1 MRIIWTFG
9 RKLALGFAF
18 AALLLLWVGLSGY
31 RNAER
36 VVESDRW
43 VSHTHQVRTK
53 IAALSSALNDAETG
67 ARGFVITGDETFLEP
82 YRAALP
88 ELAKIT
94 ADLRTLTRDN
104 ELQQRRLSALEPLI
118 DGKRS
123 TLERTVEMRRSQGF
137 ERTQKFIAAGEGKEL
152 MVQIR
157 QLIGRMDQEEASLLE
172 RRHSDAE
179 LSAGSTK
186 SVILWGSLLGIT
198 LVCSAGVLIARSL
211 ASQIGA
217 AVHHIQTSSAELQ
230 SAANQQAAG
239 AREQA
244 SAMGEISTTINE
256 LLATSRQIAESA
268 RRVAEIAD
276 QTATLTRTGDSTVE
290 KGRES
295 IANIRRQ
302 VEAIVHHMLDLGK
315 KSQQIGSVLEIVSE
329 LAEQTN
335 ILAIN
340 ATIEAA
346 GAGEAGR
353 RFGVVADE
361 IRKLADRVGGSTKE
375 IRGLIDD
382 VRSAVNTTV
391 MTTETGSK
399 AVEAGAEQFARV
411 AAAFSQISGQVSTT
425 TEAAK
430 EIELSTKQQASAVEQ
445 VNVAITNVS
454 QATKETEVSTGQTL
468 RTAAELSHLS
478 RELLR
483 VVQPQ
488 RESTS
493 RPSISTS
500 AATRT

>member
-1 MRIIWTFG
+1 MQINWTFG
-9 RKLALGFAF
+9 RKLATGFAI
-18 AALLLLWVGLSGY
+18 AVLTLILIGISGY
-31 RNAER
+31 RSIAHLIEN
-36 VVESDRW
+36 DRW
-43 VSHTHQVRTK
+43 VSHTHEVRTNLADL
-53 IAALSSALNDAETG
+53 ISSFKDAETG
-67 ARGFVITGDETFLEP
+67 TRGFVIAGDDAFLEP
-82 YRAALP
+82 YRTSLVEIAR
-88 ELAKIT
+88 LAG
-94 ADLRTLTRDN
+94 DLRRLTVDN
-104 ELQQRRLSALEPLI
+104 DAQQRRLNTLQPMI
-118 DGKRS
+118 DGKV
-123 TLERTVEMRRSQGF
+123 LEMKKIIELRRSEGLGPAVK
-137 ERTQKFIAAGEGKEL
+137 EVAAGQGKAL
-152 MVQIR
+152 MDQIR
-157 QLIGRMDQEEASLLE
+157 HLISQMDDDESALLK
-172 RRHSDAE
+172 RRNAEAE
-179 LSAGSTK
+179 LSAESTK
-186 SVILWGSLLGIT
+186 AVILWGSLLGIVLVAGAGT
-198 LVCSAGVLIARSL
+198 LISRSL

-230 SAANQQAAG
+230 SAANQQATG
-239 AREQA
+239 AKEQA
-244 SAMGEISTTINE
+244 SAMSEISTTISE

-276 QTATLTRTGDSTVE
+276 QTASAAKTGDLQVE
-290 KGRES
+290 RGRDS
-295 IANIRRQ
+295 INGIRRQ
-302 VEAIVHHMLDLGK
+302 VDVIVHHMLDLGK

-399 AVEAGAEQFARV
+399 AVEAGADQFGRV
-411 AAAFSQISGQVSTT
+411 ASAFSQISGQVSTT

-430 EIELSTKQQASAVEQ
+430 EIELSTKQQATAVEQ

-468 RTAAELSHLS
+468 RTASELSHLS

-483 VVQPQ
+483 LVQPQ
-488 RESTS
+488 IESAV
-493 RPSISTS
+493 RISTS
-500 AATRT
+500 N

>member
-1 MRIIWTFG
+1 MHINWTFG
-9 RKLALGFAF
+9 RKLAAGFAI
-18 AALLLLWVGLSGY
+18 AALMLFVIGVSGY
-31 RNAER
+31 RSTAHLIENNR
-36 VVESDRW
+36 L
-43 VSHTHQVRTK
+43 VSHTYEVRMRLTDLTSLLK
-53 IAALSSALNDAETG
+53 DAETG
-67 ARGFVITGDETFLEP
+67 QRGFVITGDDAFLEP
-82 YRAALP
+82 YRASMSDIGRVSNALRA
-88 ELAKIT
+88 LT
-94 ADLRTLTRDN
+94 ADNETQQHRLNALQPLMDRKLAELKRTIDLR
-104 ELQQRRLSALEPLI
+104 
-118 DGKRS
+118 
-123 TLERTVEMRRSQGF
+123 RTQGF
-137 ERTQKFIAAGEGKEL
+137 EPTSKAVASGEGKAL
-152 MVQIR
+152 MDQIR
-157 QLIGRMDQEEASLLE
+157 QLIAQMDEDEAVLLKHRNAEAEAS
-172 RRHSDAE
+172 AE
-179 LSAGSTK
+179 AVKAL
-186 SVILWGSLLGIT
+186 ILWGSLFGVA
-198 LVCSAGVLIARSL
+198 LVAFAGTLIARSL
-211 ASQIGA
+211 SSQIGA

-230 SAANQQAAG
+230 SAANQQATG
-239 AREQA
+239 AKEQA
-244 SAMGEISTTINE
+244 SAMNEISTTISE

-268 RRVAEIAD
+268 QRVSAIAE
-276 QTATLTRTGDSTVE
+276 QTATTAKTGDLQVE
-290 KGRES
+290 RGRES
-295 IANIRRQ
+295 INGIRKQ
-302 VEAIVHHMLDLGK
+302 VDVIVHHMLDLGK

-346 GAGEAGR
+346 GAGETGR

-399 AVEAGAEQFARV
+399 AVEAGADQFGRV
-411 AAAFSQISGQVSTT
+411 ASAFTLISNQVLTT

-483 VVQPQ
+483 IVQP
-488 RESTS
+488 RIESVP
-493 RPSISTS
+493 RTS
-500 AATRT
+500 AGS